1 MKVVLFCFTIFYIS
15 LITAFAQPAWQASL
29 DSKIHFYQT
38 TDFGIVL
45 AGTERSLYALD
56 GQTGERM
63 WRRETGRIE
72 ETAVTPVPDTDVILF
87 SRDLGSKSRLEAVD
101 LASGATLWQS
111 EKVKGDV
118 LQLAVD
124 PAKDLLAVVLVK
136 DPRGGASDGLKRKP
150 IVHVL
155 QLSTGE
161 ELWKKEFDGEIEM
174 MPSRFGENLGEIA
187 YTLDNYRAPL
197 LLDGRLFLFYEGA
210 TSYDA
215 RSGKEKERE
224 KFKVNEGGLAL
235 TEADPVFDD
244 ARIYI
249 SGRGRIR
256 AVNRRTGNVEWKADD
271 LGNCAEMALIG
282 TTLFVR
288 TGGQFTRLKDGETE
302 SKGPYG
308 VSAIDTRTGETLWRF
323 KGADKGLTNF
333 VFSDTNTIL
342 IADRDELMSIDAK
355 SGRRRDEIEHKIEK
369 AQFVLINER
378 GDAVVG
384 GRDEIAAFNIDGSR
398 RAGGSV
404 PPALAGGRNHSLAQV
419 SFISGAAPPANAG
432 GTDLSRSGPG
442 SFNEVWRT
450 RHKAPSRGA
459 FRIIAGIAL
468 RATALYFR
476 YGGLATSAI
485 GLARGGLSLM
495 SAANSFRWSGLRSRF
510 GSFDLTTL
518 ASNATRNY
526 VTRRIYSYGSLTRL
540 PNVASRIGDFQ
551 VITPA
556 GIRGRITSGI
566 IDRATPSGSEVR
578 ESILD
583 RLDPVRQVEKLSSYL
598 LRRKRLAELR
608 SNYMYFYTDMPKPF
622 DRKGLVG
629 VNVHTGRDQ
638 RIVLASDPDAQF
650 VTDESLSLLY
660 SADGSRLQAFDV
672 MNR

>member
-1 MKVVLFCFTIFYIS
+1 M
-15 LITAFAQPAWQASL
+15 
-29 DSKIHFYQT
+29 
-38 TDFGIVL
+38 
-45 AGTERSLYALD
+45 
-56 GQTGERM
+56 
-63 WRRETGRIE
+63 
-72 ETAVTPVPDTDVILF
+72 
-87 SRDLGSKSRLEAVD
+87 
-101 LASGATLWQS
+101 
-111 EKVKGDV
+111 
-118 LQLAVD
+118 
-124 PAKDLLAVVLVK
+124 
-136 DPRGGASDGLKRKP
+136 
-150 IVHVL
+150 
-155 QLSTGE
+155 
-161 ELWKKEFDGEIEM
+161 
-174 MPSRFGENLGEIA
+174 
-187 YTLDNYRAPL
+187 
-197 LLDGRLFLFYEGA
+197 LDGRLFLFYEGA

-215 RSGKEKERE
+215 RSGSEKERE

-288 TGGQFTRLKDGETE
+288 TGGQFTRLKDGESD
-302 SKGPYG
+302 SKGPSG
-308 VSAIDTRTGETLWRF
+308 VSAIDTRTGETKWRF
-323 KGADKGLTNF
+323 KGGDKGLTNF
-333 VFSDTNTIL
+333 VFSDANTIL
-342 IADRDELMSIDAK
+342 IADRDDLMSIDAK
-355 SGRRRDEIEHKIEK
+355 TGKRRDSIEHKIEK

-384 GRDEIAAFNIDGSR
+384 GRDEIAAFGNAERVRRNAELLNAERGMRNAEFVSSR
-398 RAGGSV
+398 FLLNTQAISRLS
-404 PPALAGGRNHSLAQV
+404 ALGNPQSAIRNPQS
-419 SFISGAAPPANAG
+419 
-432 GTDLSRSGPG
+432 
-442 SFNEVWRT
+442 EVWRV

-551 VITPA
+551 VITPS
-556 GIRGRITSGI
+556 GIRGRITTGI

-608 SNYMYFYTDMPKPF
+608 SNYMYFYTDLPKPF
-622 DRKGLVG
+622 DRRGLVG

-638 RIVLASDPDAQF
+638 RIVLVSDPDAQF

-660 SADGSRLQAFDV
+660 SADGSRLQAFDLV
-672 MNR
+672 NR

>member
-1 MKVVLFCFTIFYIS
+1 VFQYLEHRQHIGFDDVL
-15 LITAFAQPAWQASL
+15 
-29 DSKIHFYQT
+29 
-38 TDFGIVL
+38 
-45 AGTERSLYALD
+45 ERSDEPLV
-56 GQTGERM
+56 R
-63 WRRETGRIE
+63 
-72 ETAVTPVPDTDVILF
+72 
-87 SRDLGSKSRLEAVD
+87 
-101 LASGATLWQS
+101 
-111 EKVKGDV
+111 
-118 LQLAVD
+118 LQLLVPPAVLGGEHCAD
-124 PAKDLLAVVLVK
+124 EHLVDRRVELYPRISVGKGRSVAGEKLRKVWVLK
-136 DPRGGASDGLKRKP
+136 
-150 IVHVL
+150 I
-155 QLSTGE
+155 
-161 ELWKKEFDGEIEM
+161 
-174 MPSRFGENLGEIA
+174 
-187 YTLDNYRAPL
+187 
-197 LLDGRLFLFYEGA
+197 
-210 TSYDA
+210 
-215 RSGKEKERE
+215 
-224 KFKVNEGGLAL
+224 
-235 TEADPVFDD
+235 ADPVGNAEMAEVDD
-244 ARIYI
+244 RRDVSPAKVRKGQIGEFPVVLPRTEI
-249 SGRGRIR
+249 G

-288 TGGQFTRLKDGETE
+288 TGGQFTRLKDGESE

-308 VSAIDTRTGETLWRF
+308 VSAIDTRNGETIWRF

-333 VFSDTNTIL
+333 VFSDVNTIL
-342 IADRDELMSIDAK
+342 IADRDDLMSIDAK

-398 RAGGSV
+398 RADKSV
-404 PPALAGGRNHSLAQV
+404 SPALAGGRNHSLAQV

-442 SFNEVWRT
+442 SFNELWRT

-608 SNYMYFYTDMPKPF
+608 SGGPAH
-622 DRKGLVG
+622 G
-629 VNVHTGRDQ
+629 
-638 RIVLASDPDAQF
+638 
-650 VTDESLSLLY
+650 
-660 SADGSRLQAFDV
+660 ADGDPIGI
-672 MNR
+672 

>member
-1 MKVVLFCFTIFYIS
+1 MKS
-15 LITAFAQPAWQASL
+15 LVTAFAFLYVIALSTFAQPAWQANL
-29 DSKIHFYQT
+29 DSRVRFYQT

-45 AGTERSLYALD
+45 AGTERNLYALD
-56 GQTGERM
+56 GQTGERI

-111 EKVKGDV
+111 DKVKGDV

-124 PAKDLLAVVLVK
+124 PANDLLAVVLVK
-136 DPRGGASDGLKRKP
+136 GPRGDATSGLKRKP

-155 QLSTGE
+155 QLSTGN
-161 ELWKKEFDGEIEM
+161 ELWKKELDGEIDL
-174 MPSRFGENLGEIA
+174 MPSRFGEGLGEIA

-215 RSGKEKERE
+215 RNGGEKERE
-224 KFKVNEGGLAL
+224 KFRINEDGLAL

-244 ARIYI
+244 SRIYI

-271 LGNCAEMALIG
+271 LGNCAEMAIIG

-288 TGGQFTRLKDGETE
+288 TGGQFTRLKDGEAE

-308 VSAIDTRTGETLWRF
+308 VSAIDSRNGKTLWRY

-333 VFSDTNTIL
+333 VFSDAGTIL
-342 IADRDELMSIDAK
+342 IADRDDLITIDA
-355 SGRRRDEIEHKIEK
+355 STGERRDEIEHKVEK
-369 AQFVLINER
+369 AQFVMINES
-378 GDAVVG
+378 GNAVVG
-384 GRDEIAAFNIDGSR
+384 GRSEISAFKIPHCPGV
-398 RAGGSV
+398 GGQ
-404 PPALAGGRNHSLAQV
+404 RSLKCNPV
-419 SFISGAAPPANAG
+419 LG
-432 GTDLSRSGPG
+432 
-442 SFNEVWRT
+442 VWT
-450 RHKAPSRGA
+450 ARHKPPSRGA

-485 GLARGGLSLM
+485 GIARGGLGLM

-518 ASNATRNY
+518 ASNSARNY
-526 VTRRIYSYGSLTRL
+526 VTRRIYSFGSFSRM

-551 VITPA
+551 VITPS
-556 GIRGRITSGI
+556 GIRGRVSSAI

-578 ESILD
+578 ESIFD
-583 RLDPVRQVEKLSSYL
+583 RIDPVRQVEKLSSYL

-608 SNYMYFYTDMPKPF
+608 SNHMYFFTDLPKPF
-622 DRKGLVG
+622 DRKGLMG
-629 VNVHTGRDQ
+629 VNVHTGRDA
-638 RIVLASDPDAQF
+638 RVVLVSDPDAQF
-650 VTDESLSLLY
+650 VTDETIGLLY
-660 SADGSRLQAFDV
+660 SADGNKLQAFDV

>member
-1 MKVVLFCFTIFYIS
+1 MKIALVFCFVCLSVF
-15 LITAFAQPAWQASL
+15 TALAQPVWQANL
-29 DSKIHFYQT
+29 DSKIRFYQT

-45 AGTERSLYALD
+45 AGTERSLYAID
-56 GQTGERM
+56 GQTGGRL

-87 SRDLGSKSRLEAVD
+87 SRDLGNKSRLEAVD

-118 LQLAVD
+118 LQLAAD
-124 PAKDLLAVVLVK
+124 PANDLIAVVLVK
-136 DPRGGASDGLKRKP
+136 DPRANADAGLKRKP
-150 IVHVL
+150 MVHVL

-187 YTLDNYRAPL
+187 YTLDNYRPPL
-197 LLDGRLFLFYEGA
+197 LLDGRLFLFYEGS

-224 KFKVNEGGLAL
+224 NFRVNEDGLAL

-244 ARIYI
+244 TRIYI

-256 AVNRRTGNVEWKADD
+256 AVNRRSGNVEWKAAD

-308 VSAIDTRTGETLWRF
+308 VSAIDARSGETLWRF

-342 IADRDELMSIDAK
+342 IADRDDLISIDAK
-355 SGRRRDEIEHKIEK
+355 TGKHRDRVEHKIEK

-384 GRDEIAAFNIDGSR
+384 GRDEIAAFTIREIGMRNAEFVDPSAEIK
-398 RAGGSV
+398 SV
-404 PPALAGGRNHSLAQV
+404 SLQNPQFAFRLPQ
-419 SFISGAAPPANAG
+419 S
-432 GTDLSRSGPG
+432 
-442 SFNEVWRT
+442 EVWRV
-450 RHKAPSRGA
+450 RHKPPSRGA

-485 GLARGGLSLM
+485 GLARGGLSLAT
-495 SAANSFRWSGLRSRF
+495 AANSFRWSGLKSRF

-518 ASNATRNY
+518 ASNSARNY
-526 VTRRIYSYGSLTRL
+526 VTRRIYSYGSLARL
-540 PNVASRIGDFQ
+540 PNVAGRLGDLQ
-551 VITPA
+551 VITPS
-556 GIRGRITSGI
+556 GIRGRIMGGI
-566 IDRATPSGSEVR
+566 VDRATPSRNEVR
-578 ESILD
+578 ESVLD

-608 SNYMYFYTDMPKPF
+608 SNYMYFYTDLPKPF

-629 VNVHTGRDQ
+629 VNIHTGRDA
-638 RIVLASDPDAQF
+638 RVVLASDPDARF
-650 VTDESLSLLY
+650 VTDETMSLLY

-672 MNR
+672 MTK

>member
-87 SRDLGSKSRLEAVD
+87 SRDLGSRSRLEAVD

-118 LQLAVD
+118 LQLAAD
-124 PAKDLLAVVLVK
+124 PANDLLAVVLVK

-288 TGGQFTRLKDGETE
+288 TGGQFTRLKDGESE

-308 VSAIDTRTGETLWRF
+308 VSAIDTRNGETIWRF

-333 VFSDTNTIL
+333 VFSDVNTIL
-342 IADRDELMSIDAK
+342 IADRDDLMSIDAK

-398 RAGGSV
+398 RADKSV
-404 PPALAGGRNHSLAQV
+404 SPALAGGRNHSLAQV
-419 SFISGAAPPANAG
+419 SFISGAAPPAHAG

-442 SFNEVWRT
+442 SFNELWRT

-608 SNYMYFYTDMPKPF
+608 SNYMYFYTDLPKPF